1 MKAAVIDWIT
11 PKGQS
16 LNPHIPHNVKS
27 GHGFNHEHT
36 GALLCPTG
44 LDWANTEYV
53 VELPSRFS
61 FKKHPAQNKDETHQ
75 WPDPSGW

>member
-36 GALLCPTG
+36 GALLCPTS
-44 LDWANTEYV
+44 LDWANTKYMG
-53 VELPSRFS
+53 ELPSRFS
-61 FKKHPAQNKDETHQ
+61 FKKHPAQNKDETHE
-75 WPDPSGW
+75 

>member
-16 LNPHIPHNVKS
+16 LNPHILHNVKA
-27 GHGFNHEHT
+27 GRGFIHKRT
-36 GALLCPTG
+36 GALLCPAG

-53 VELPSRFS
+53 LAELPS
-61 FKKHPAQNKDETHQ
+61 
-75 WPDPSGW
+75 